1 MKKAVFIAYNQAL
14 TERVDYILKQLN
26 IKGFTQWPVVNGA
39 GTFGGEP
46 RMGTH
51 TWPEMNS
58 ATLTVVEEEMVPLLL
73 KYVQK
78 LDEVNKE
85 NGIRAFV
92 WDITSLYWN
101 RFSNGVYFVVKR
113 ATTQSRTQVRSFVLP
128 FPRLVSIRYKSDFIP
143 QSKTDLTSA
152 RYNALLSKSQ

>member
-14 TERVDYILKQLN
+14 TERVDYILKQLK

-58 ATLTVVEEEMVPLLL
+58 ATLTGGEEEMVPLLL

-92 WDITSLYWN
+92 WDITALY
-101 RFSNGVYFVVKR
+101 
-113 ATTQSRTQVRSFVLP
+113 
-128 FPRLVSIRYKSDFIP
+128 
-143 QSKTDLTSA
+143 
-152 RYNALLSKSQ
+152 